1 MLCVSPLNHLNM
13 KIIIL
18 LASSPRGCR
27 VELIFS
33 QSSNSGEILY
43 DNATYASYLYL
54 AEHWLS
60 QIIQD
65 YTGLYNCYYGCF
77 KLNSNFISIYRLTY
91 KRSQRTSPVCK
102 KKTKQNKTKQNKN
115 SGNCMKY

>member
-1 MLCVSPLNHLNM
+1 MLFVSPLKHLNM

-18 LASSPRGCR
+18 LASSLKG
-27 VELIFS
+27 LQAGINFFAIIK
-33 QSSNSGEILY
+33 SGEILY
-43 DNATYASYLYL
+43 DNAAYASYPCL

-65 YTGLYNCYYGCF
+65 YTGLYSCSYGCF

-102 KKTKQNKTKQNKN
+102 KTKQNKKTQETV
-115 SGNCMKY
+115 